1 MQGAKDLE
9 DTGKH
14 VVPESNGVVAQT
26 PLQESDEGMVET
38 TAPESN
44 GVVAQTPLPEAEKPV
59 VQIPYQIPVNSVS
72 MPVGNSVWGTGN
84 QGAAAPW
91 RGHGGVPQTS
101 SPQPDLKSV
110 PASGTTV
117 VQSKQT
123 SQVSRVR
130 SKSVSKPDVMSA
142 QALRER
148 CRQLCLSVFFHEQA
162 PVRSLGFTSSLAGE
176 GKTFLAVVMAY
187 VLAND
192 SSQPVTLLECNWEHP
207 CLYEL
212 FGFSATPGLAEWLR
226 GECNQTAICHRVDH
240 DLTVIPAG
248 DARGDAV
255 KLLQQVRQKGL
266 LGTSNGLWIVDLP
279 AIVSTAYGSLA
290 ASMVESLV
298 VVVHAGVTPDSMI
311 AETCAQLKDLPV
323 QGILLNQLES
333 RIPRW
338 IRRIL

>member
-1 MQGAKDLE
+1 MQEAKDRE
-9 DTGKH
+9 DAGEL
-14 VVPESNGVVAQT
+14 VVPKSNEVVAEM
-26 PLQESDEGMVET
+26 L
-38 TAPESN
+38 
-44 GVVAQTPLPEAEKPV
+44 LPEAEKPV
-59 VQIPYQIPVNSVS
+59 VQIPVNSVS
-72 MPVGNSVWGTGN
+72 MPAGNPVEGTGN
-84 QGAAAPW
+84 QGTAAPW
-91 RGHGGVPQTS
+91 QGHEGAPQTP

-110 PASGTTV
+110 PASGTAV

-123 SQVSRVR
+123 SQVSRVH
-130 SKSVSKPDVMSA
+130 SKSVSKRDVMSA

-148 CRQLCLSVFFHEQA
+148 CRQFCLSVFFREQV

-176 GKTFLAVVMAY
+176 GKTLLAMVTAD
-187 VLAND
+187 VLASD

-207 CLYEL
+207 CLHEH

-226 GECNQTAICHRVDH
+226 GECYQTAICHRVDH
-240 DLTVIPAG
+240 NLTVIPAG
-248 DARGDAV
+248 DARRDAV
-255 KLLQQVRQKGL
+255 KLLQQIQQKSL

-290 ASMVESLV
+290 ASIVESLV

-311 AETCAQLKDLPV
+311 AEACAQLKDLPV

-338 IRRIL
+338 IRQLL